1 MFDINLLSEPGIQRE
16 KMVDSSVSF
25 LKEKPHVAPNIALSN
40 SPNKVVGKKVR
51 ELPSISLYAIIFVAI
66 FCVIFYPMLS
76 KVDFNIPMQ
85 SEKISQE
92 VVIDKVLKVIL
103 QSKNNYTIES
113 LQFLDGNVLIS
124 LGSFDLSIMNFLQE
138 EMDFLS
144 NGAVRI
150 FGKNNNYSMIAK
162 FPWELI
168 SNNESITSPE
178 IFFEIVN
185 TGKNVE
191 TIISQDQIA
200 MRGSISDIIS
210 IFLQLANAEKLQ
222 SNEMVIH
229 SIDADSLIFAVKFS
243 NL

>member
-1 MFDINLLSEPGIQRE
+1 MFDINLLSEPGIQTE
-16 KMVDSSVSF
+16 GMVDCSVSF
-25 LKEKPHVAPNIALSN
+25 LKENPHVAPNIAH
-40 SPNKVVGKKVR
+40 PKPKKVVDKKVR
-51 ELPSISLYAIIFVAI
+51 ELPSISLYAIIFIAI
-66 FCVIFYPMLS
+66 FGVIFYPMLS

-168 SNNESITSPE
+168 SNDESITSPE

-191 TIISQDQIA
+191 TIISQDEIA

-222 SNEMVIH
+222 SNEMIIH

-243 NL
+243 N

>member
-1 MFDINLLSEPGIQRE
+1 MFDINLLSEPGIQTE
-16 KMVDSSVSF
+16 GMVDCSVSF
-25 LKEKPHVAPNIALSN
+25 LKEKPHVAPNIAPLK
-40 SPNKVVGKKVR
+40 PKKVVDKKVR
-51 ELPSISLYAIIFVAI
+51 EFPSISLYAIIFIAI
-66 FCVIFYPMLS
+66 FGVIFYPMLS

-168 SNNESITSPE
+168 SNDESITSPE

-191 TIISQDQIA
+191 TIISQDEIA

-210 IFLQLANAEKLQ
+210 IFLQLANAEKLK
-222 SNEMVIH
+222 SNEMIIH

-243 NL
+243 N

>member
-1 MFDINLLSEPGIQRE
+1 MFDINLLSEPGIQTE
-16 KMVDSSVSF
+16 EMVDCSVSF
-25 LKEKPHVAPNIALSN
+25 LKEKSHVAPNNA
-40 SPNKVVGKKVR
+40 PPKPKKVVDKKVR

-66 FCVIFYPMLS
+66 FGVIFYPMLS
-76 KVDFNIPMQ
+76 KVDFDIPMQ

-92 VVIDKVLKVIL
+92 VVIDKILKVIL

-138 EMDFLS
+138 EIDFLS

-168 SNNESITSPE
+168 SNDGSITSPE
-178 IFFEIVN
+178 IFFDIVN

-191 TIISQDQIA
+191 TIISQDEIA

-210 IFLQLANAEKLQ
+210 IFLQLANAEKLK
-222 SNEMVIH
+222 SNEMIIH

-243 NL
+243 N

>member
-1 MFDINLLSEPGIQRE
+1 MFDINLLSEPGIQTE
-16 KMVDSSVSF
+16 EMVDCSVSF
-25 LKEKPHVAPNIALSN
+25 LKEKPHVTPKIAPPKAK
-40 SPNKVVGKKVR
+40 KVVDEKVR
-51 ELPSISLYAIIFVAI
+51 ELPSISLYAIIFIAI
-66 FCVIFYPMLS
+66 FGVIFYPVLS

-124 LGSFDLSIMNFLQE
+124 LGSFELSIMNFLQE

-168 SNNESITSPE
+168 SNDESITSPE

-191 TIISQDQIA
+191 TIISQDEIA

-222 SNEMVIH
+222 SNEMIIH

-243 NL
+243 N

>member
-1 MFDINLLSEPGIQRE
+1 MFDINLLSEPGIQTE
-16 KMVDSSVSF
+16 EMVDCSVSF
-25 LKEKPHVAPNIALSN
+25 LKENPHVAPNIA
-40 SPNKVVGKKVR
+40 PPKPKKVVDKKVR
-51 ELPSISLYAIIFVAI
+51 ELPSISLYAIIFIAI
-66 FCVIFYPMLS
+66 FGVIFYPMLS

-168 SNNESITSPE
+168 SNDESITSPE

-191 TIISQDQIA
+191 TIISQDEIA

-210 IFLQLANAEKLQ
+210 IFLQLANAKKLQ
-222 SNEMVIH
+222 SNEMIIH

-243 NL
+243 N

>member
-1 MFDINLLSEPGIQRE
+1 MFDINLLSESGIQTE
-16 KMVDSSVSF
+16 EMVDSSVSF
-25 LKEKPHVAPNIALSN
+25 LKEKPHVAPNIDLSN
-40 SPNKVVGKKVR
+40 SPKKVVGKKVR

-66 FCVIFYPMLS
+66 FGVIFYPMLS

-168 SNNESITSPE
+168 SNDESITSPE

-191 TIISQDQIA
+191 TIISQDEIA

-222 SNEMVIH
+222 SNEMIIH

-243 NL
+243 N

>member
-1 MFDINLLSEPGIQRE
+1 MFDINLLSEPGIQTE
-16 KMVDSSVSF
+16 EMVDCSVSF
-25 LKEKPHVAPNIALSN
+25 LKEKPHITPKTAPLKPKKIRD
-40 SPNKVVGKKVR
+40 KKVR
-51 ELPSISLYAIIFVAI
+51 EFPSISLYAIIFIAI
-66 FCVIFYPMLS
+66 FGVIFYPMLS

-168 SNNESITSPE
+168 SNDESITSPE

-191 TIISQDQIA
+191 TIISQDEIA

-222 SNEMVIH
+222 SNEMIIH

-243 NL
+243 N

>member
-1 MFDINLLSEPGIQRE
+1 MFDINLLSEPGIQTE
-16 KMVDSSVSF
+16 EMVDCSVSF
-25 LKEKPHVAPNIALSN
+25 LKEKPHVAPNIA
-40 SPNKVVGKKVR
+40 PPKPKKIVDKKVR
-51 ELPSISLYAIIFVAI
+51 ELPSISLYAFIFIAI
-66 FCVIFYPMLS
+66 FGVIFYPMLS
-76 KVDFNIPMQ
+76 KVDFDIPMQ

-92 VVIDKVLKVIL
+92 VVIDKILKVIL

-138 EMDFLS
+138 EMNFLS

-168 SNNESITSPE
+168 SNDESITSPE

-191 TIISQDQIA
+191 TIISQDEIA

-210 IFLQLANAEKLQ
+210 IFLQLANAEKLK
-222 SNEMVIH
+222 SNEMIIH

-243 NL
+243 N

>member
-1 MFDINLLSEPGIQRE
+1 MFDINLLSEPGIQTE
-16 KMVDSSVSF
+16 EMVDCSVSF
-25 LKEKPHVAPNIALSN
+25 LKEKSHVPSIIAP
-40 SPNKVVGKKVR
+40 PKPKKVVDKKVR

-66 FCVIFYPMLS
+66 FGVIFYPMLS

-92 VVIDKVLKVIL
+92 VVIDKILKVIL

-138 EMDFLS
+138 EMNFLS

-168 SNNESITSPE
+168 SNDESITSPE

-191 TIISQDQIA
+191 TIISQDEIA

-222 SNEMVIH
+222 SNEMIIH

-243 NL
+243 N

>member
-1 MFDINLLSEPGIQRE
+1 MFDINLLSEPGIQTE
-16 KMVDSSVSF
+16 EMVDCSVSF
-25 LKEKPHVAPNIALSN
+25 LKEKPHVAPKIA
-40 SPNKVVGKKVR
+40 PPKPKKVVDKKVR
-51 ELPSISLYAIIFVAI
+51 ELPSISLYAIIFIAI
-66 FCVIFYPMLS
+66 FGVIFYPMLS

-138 EMDFLS
+138 EIDFLS

-168 SNNESITSPE
+168 SNDESITSPD

-191 TIISQDQIA
+191 TIISQDEIA

-210 IFLQLANAEKLQ
+210 IFLQLANAEKLK
-222 SNEMVIH
+222 SNEMIIH

-243 NL
+243 N

>member
-1 MFDINLLSEPGIQRE
+1 MFDINLLSEPGIQTE
-16 KMVDSSVSF
+16 EMVDCSVSF
-25 LKEKPHVAPNIALSN
+25 LKEKPHVSPNIA
-40 SPNKVVGKKVR
+40 PPKPKKVVDKKVR
-51 ELPSISLYAIIFVAI
+51 ERPSISLYAIIFVAI
-66 FCVIFYPMLS
+66 FGVIFYPMLS

-168 SNNESITSPE
+168 SNDESITSPE

-191 TIISQDQIA
+191 TIISQDEIA

-222 SNEMVIH
+222 SNEMIIH

-243 NL
+243 N

>member
-1 MFDINLLSEPGIQRE
+1 MFDINLLSEPGIQTE
-16 KMVDSSVSF
+16 EMVDCSVSF
-25 LKEKPHVAPNIALSN
+25 LKEKPHVAPNIA
-40 SPNKVVGKKVR
+40 PPKPKKVMDKKVR
-51 ELPSISLYAIIFVAI
+51 ELPSISLYAIIFIAI
-66 FCVIFYPMLS
+66 FGVIFYPMLS
-76 KVDFNIPMQ
+76 KVDFNLPMQ

-168 SNNESITSPE
+168 SNDESITSPE

-191 TIISQDQIA
+191 TIISQDEIA

-222 SNEMVIH
+222 SNEMIIH

-243 NL
+243 N

>member
-1 MFDINLLSEPGIQRE
+1 MFDINLLSEPGIQTE
-16 KMVDSSVSF
+16 EMVDCSVSF
-25 LKEKPHVAPNIALSN
+25 LKEKSHVAPIIAA
-40 SPNKVVGKKVR
+40 PKPKKVVDKKVR
-51 ELPSISLYAIIFVAI
+51 ELPSISLYAIIFIAI
-66 FCVIFYPMLS
+66 FGVIFYPMLS
-76 KVDFNIPMQ
+76 KVYFNIPMQ

-168 SNNESITSPE
+168 SNDESITSPE

-191 TIISQDQIA
+191 TIISQDEIA

-222 SNEMVIH
+222 SNEMIIH

-243 NL
+243 N

>member
-1 MFDINLLSEPGIQRE
+1 MFDINLLSEPGIQTE
-16 KMVDSSVSF
+16 EMVDCSVSF
-25 LKEKPHVAPNIALSN
+25 LKEKPHVAPNIA
-40 SPNKVVGKKVR
+40 PPKPKKIVDKKVR
-51 ELPSISLYAIIFVAI
+51 ELPSISLYAFIFIAI
-66 FCVIFYPMLS
+66 FGVIFYPMLS

-92 VVIDKVLKVIL
+92 VVIDKILKVIL

-138 EMDFLS
+138 EMNFLS

-150 FGKNNNYSMIAK
+150 FGKNNNYYMIAK
-162 FPWELI
+162 LPWELI
-168 SNNESITSPE
+168 SNDESITSPE

-191 TIISQDQIA
+191 TIISQDEIA

-210 IFLQLANAEKLQ
+210 IFLQLANAEKLK
-222 SNEMVIH
+222 SNEMIIH

-243 NL
+243 N